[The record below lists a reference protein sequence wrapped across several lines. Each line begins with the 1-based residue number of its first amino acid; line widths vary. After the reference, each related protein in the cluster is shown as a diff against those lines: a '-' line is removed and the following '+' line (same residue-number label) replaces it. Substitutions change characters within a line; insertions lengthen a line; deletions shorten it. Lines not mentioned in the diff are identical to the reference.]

1 MKLEEI
7 EKLIS
12 TKYPVLGDVETFDTF
27 LISRDIRDGFVF
39 ELTIQEENNLY
50 FVKKKIEIL
59 GEESV
64 TMFHCELNSIEN
76 TLDRIATSIEETDKI
91 VRNVVREVVY
101 DVLVSRRRRVD
112 TIVTRKKKEVFNL
125 VFGQLTLSV
134 NENTVKVN
142 YHGNTVFG
150 DKKAVIECDEEEV
163 ALDTFNYFC
172 YVVLEATKKIK
183 NMYLMV

>member
-1 MKLEEI
+1 MKLEDI

-12 TKYPVLGDVETFDTF
+12 SKYPVLGDVETFETF
-27 LISRDIRDGFVF
+27 LITRDIRDGYVF
-39 ELTIQEENNLY
+39 ELTIQEENSLY
-50 FVKKKIEIL
+50 SIKKKLEIF

-76 TLDRIATSIEETDKI
+76 TLDRLATSIEETNKI
-91 VRNVVREVVY
+91 VRSVVREVVY
-101 DVLVSRRRRVD
+101 DVLVSRRRVD
-112 TIVTRKKKEVFNL
+112 TIVTKKKKEVFNL

-134 NENTVKVN
+134 NENIVKVN
-142 YHGNTVFG
+142 YSGNTVFG

-163 ALDTFNYFC
+163 ALDTFNYFG

>member
-1 MKLEEI
+1 MKLKEV
-7 EKLIS
+7 EKLIN
-12 TKYPVLGDVETFDTF
+12 TKYPVLGEVETFDTF
-27 LISRDIRDGFVF
+27 LITRDIRDGYVF

-50 FVKKKIEIL
+50 SIKKKLVVL
-59 GEESV
+59 GEEAA
-64 TMFHCELNSIEN
+64 TIFHCELNSIEN

-101 DVLVSRRRRVD
+101 DVLVSRRRRVG
-112 TIVTRKKKEVFNL
+112 TIVTKKKKEVFNL

-134 NENTVKVN
+134 NENIVKVN

-150 DKKAVIECDEEEV
+150 DKKSVIECDEEGV

-172 YVVLEATKKIK
+172 YIVLEATKKVK
-183 NMYLMV
+183 NMYLF